1 MTTHIARAAATL
13 LCLGMAGLGAQVPT
27 TPAPAP
33 VPIDTAHIVDSVEV
47 HRDPRLLEFEARA
60 RNTPTGHFL
69 DEETIASMHLSLASD
84 ALRRVPGISVLPSR
98 GIGNLVRIRGCAPLI
113 WVGGQRAR
121 GAELDEVVRGGDIAA
136 MEVYSS
142 SAGVPAEYADRTAT
156 CGTILVWLRSD

>member
-1 MTTHIARAAATL
+1 MISRSARSAAAL
-13 LCLGMAGLGAQVPT
+13 LCLGAAHLGAQVPT
-27 TPAPAP
+27 SPPPAPAP
-33 VPIDTAHIVDSVEV
+33 LDTARIVDTLETR
-47 HRDPRLLEFEARA
+47 RDPRLVEFDARA

-98 GIGNLVRIRGCAPLI
+98 GIGNVVRIRGCAPLI

-121 GAELDEVVRGGDIAA
+121 GAELDEVVRGADVAA
-136 MEVYSS
+136 MEIYSS

-156 CGTILVWLRSD
+156 CGTILVWLRSE